1 MNWFKKLIFGS
12 LSVSLLIT
20 VVGGCASK
28 STLQGFFDRESE
40 RLDSPERRLL
50 VETLRVIVLLE
61 DYHEAL
67 ESQDIKTIMAC
78 YSPNFS
84 HYDKGLDWQE
94 EQIREQYFSL
104 FGELSVSFRDIEIEF
119 IRKETGYWMRQE
131 DFDWLRAR
139 EAFPDPI
146 GAYLILF
153 ETAAGPVELV
163 LGESSSARRSGDSHT
178 TGNGESDAALDP
190 GSRKV
195 TVSSSIDRGV
205 DRSMGEVSFRM
216 LLKGKLVG
224 CDGSE
229 VFTSSL
235 EEKVILLLEKEEGE
249 WKIISQW

>member
-1 MNWFKKLIFGS
+1 MNLFKKFIAGFLY
-12 LSVSLLIT
+12 LSLLIT

-28 STLQGFFDRESE
+28 PTLQGFFDRESKH
-40 RLDSPERRLL
+40 LDFPERRLL
-50 VETLRVIVLLE
+50 METLRVLILLE

-84 HYDKGLDWQE
+84 YYDKGLDWQE

-119 IRKETGYWMRQE
+119 VEKETGYWMRQE

-139 EAFPDPI
+139 EDLPDPI
-146 GAYLILF
+146 GAYLILL
-153 ETAAGPVELV
+153 ETAAGPVELA
-163 LGESSSARRSGDSHT
+163 LGESSSARRAGDSHT
-178 TGNGESDAALDP
+178 AGNGESDAVLNSGP
-190 GSRKV
+190 RKV
-195 TVSSSIDRGV
+195 TVSSSVDRGV

-216 LLKGKLVG
+216 LIKGKLVG